1 MSELDTIK
9 IRMRKIAED
18 TEAVHG
24 ALHASMNSVAVI
36 IPSIAQIIGG
46 TATGA
51 DINITM
57 LLRQAE
63 QTMEAAIL
71 VLQKAEE
78 EAKAFVLRI

>member
-9 IRMRKIAED
+9 MSMRKIAED
-18 TEAVHG
+18 TEVVHS

-36 IPSIAQIIGG
+36 IPYIAQTIGG

-63 QTMEAAIL
+63 QTMEEAIL